1 MLVSLAPAMVS
12 LVPGIELKGILVVVP
27 LVNIV
32 LLARD
37 LLADEWVI
45 DTAALAI
52 GVTLLYAGSALAVA
66 AKLFGGDAVMRTSEQ
81 SFKSLLRRPSRL
93 ANSPSFT
100 QAAFVLAILV
110 PCYFVVSNGL
120 MLVLKQYGDV
130 ITVNWQLGLNGLS
143 LALTFGLLPIAASWW
158 NRCRFVTT
166 YQIETPSLFAMVGS
180 VLMGLGCWVFAHELF
195 VFADA
200 IGIGGLGD
208 AQIQA
213 AMAMIERM
221 RQAPV
226 WLLLLVFA
234 VAPAVVEEVCFRGF
248 FFTAIRGTLRP
259 LWVITFTAMVFGL
272 FHVLTGNALLVER
285 FLPSTLMG
293 LVIGWVAYKTGSI
306 FPGMLIHFVHNALL
320 NTVLYYAD
328 QLAFLGEGFDGQTH
342 LPLQWLALGAV
353 SVTTGAI
360 LVHLGSKK

>member
-1 MLVSLAPAMVS
+1 
-12 LVPGIELKGILVVVP
+12 
-27 LVNIV
+27 
-32 LLARD
+32 
-37 LLADEWVI
+37 
-45 DTAALAI
+45 
-52 GVTLLYAGSALAVA
+52 
-66 AKLFGGDAVMRTSEQ
+66 
-81 SFKSLLRRPSRL
+81 
-93 ANSPSFT
+93 
-100 QAAFVLAILV
+100 
-110 PCYFVVSNGL
+110 
-120 MLVLKQYGDV
+120 
-130 ITVNWQLGLNGLS
+130 
-143 LALTFGLLPIAASWW
+143 
-158 NRCRFVTT
+158 
-166 YQIETPSLFAMVGS
+166 
-180 VLMGLGCWVFAHELF
+180 MGLGCWVFAHELF